1 MCENTTSTIL
11 LDRRLF
17 HYSRF
22 RGVNR
27 AEKAVGNIRMAAISS
42 RLGEQILCGVVSQ
55 SVPLRPKNETKNSEP
70 LGCLSIIPFAF
81 DRCLGEF
88 CFQI

>member
-42 RLGEQILCGVVSQ
+42 RLGEQILGGVVSQ

-70 LGCLSIIPFAF
+70 LGYLSIIPFAF
-81 DRCLGEF
+81 DSCLGEF